1 FFMEVK
7 VNSTTIR
14 SFSIYSNTLPQAFLL
29 DVAEAWRLLNG
40 TFKTKATERTYYQ
53 HITRWLRFLADRPN
67 HEVWSYIGQD
77 VGSLQEE
84 YLAWQNLL
92 TEYRN
97 HIFDSY
103 PKADQLKTRIN
114 QLMGVRK
121 LLEYLVYTKTIPDG
135 LVLRGWK
142 DKQRL
147 GQSSTFL
154 SNDFYRLINRNNLE
168 KLVVSFD
175 DNDVSLDEDSLS
187 LIKYTLENTEGDSDF
202 NPISLVISSLQDRKS
217 QLKSQA
223 AEDYVSYIESTNQA
237 IEWANDSK
245 ISARA
250 DAFHKAILS
259 RDDAHTKMRLYDKA
273 LGGCATSVLV
283 NYLIRYNEGRL
294 LLNKDSRYGVFWLPD
309 RMDRYKY
316 NRQLIQWHL
325 GCSNYA
331 MVCAFAFILL
341 ETNANT
347 TSVWGLKEDDLIDQ
361 NDNYFTLNWT
371 KRRQRGHEAKYKN
384 LPMRVDELTPQTLTV
399 RDVFLHQM
407 KCRKKFLNDVIPRDR
422 RFLFLQ
428 WHKNNVK
435 ISPNERVYVPT
446 RPSLEIFNRIFK
458 ILCKKASGGTWETTP
473 KAIRGS
479 ALLLTG
485 LVTRDATA
493 VMIEG
498 QHASLEMGKRYT
510 YHYPEIWQQDKE
522 IRLFLNWYQALFTV
536 DIEGFA
542 EKIGIDPVSYNEN
555 KEFALEQRQ
564 KEAQNA
570 INQQFGG
577 IHCIDPTAGAQHG
590 TKAGSVCDKV
600 DKCPTCKQRRGVFV
614 ASINNLAN
622 VIQWH
627 EVLVQLKQ
635 TLSDKDF
642 YKWRVWH
649 VFTTLIVDT
658 FSKDPTHARLMR
670 EAQKKAAF
678 TQNSYVSLIPIAEVM
693 SNGTS
698 NH

>member
-1 FFMEVK
+1 MEVK

-14 SFSIYSNTLPQAFLL
+14 SFSIYSNTLPNNFLL
-29 DVAEAWRLLNG
+29 DVAKAWRLLNA
-40 TFKTKATERTYYQ
+40 TFKTESTERTYYQ
-53 HITRWLRFLADRPN
+53 HITRWLRFLADRPS
-67 HEVWSYIGQD
+67 HPVWSYIGQD
-77 VGSLQEE
+77 NGSLAEE

-97 HIFDSY
+97 YIFDTFFQE
-103 PKADQLKTRIN
+103 DQLNTRNN

-121 LLEYLVYTKTIPDG
+121 LLEYLAYTKTIPHG

-142 DKQRL
+142 EKQRL

-154 SNDFYRLINRNNLE
+154 SNDFYRLINRSKYELQ
-168 KLVVSFD
+168 KIVDSFD
-175 DNDVSLDEDSLS
+175 DNDVSLDEDTLS
-187 LIKYTLENTEGDSDF
+187 LIKHALENTEEDFDF
-202 NPISLVISSLQDRKS
+202 NPISLVISSLQNRKI
-217 QLKSQA
+217 QLKDQA
-223 AEDYVSYIESTNQA
+223 ASDYIAYIDSTNQA
-237 IEWANDSK
+237 KKWAENLE
-245 ISARA
+245 ISACA
-250 DAFHKAILS
+250 DKFHKAMLS
-259 RDDAHTKMRLYDKA
+259 NVDAHTKMHLYNEA
-273 LGGCATSVLV
+273 LGGSATSVLV

-294 LLNKDSRYGVFWLPD
+294 LLNTDSRYSLFWHPD
-309 RMDRYKY
+309 RMSRYNY
-316 NRQLIQWHL
+316 NRDHIRRYL
-325 GCSNYA
+325 GCSNYG
-331 MVCAFAFILL
+331 MVCAFAFIML

-347 TSVWGLKEDDLIDQ
+347 TSVWGLKEDDLIDLDKKSFQ
-361 NDNYFTLNWT
+361 LNWT
-371 KRRQRGHEAKYKN
+371 KKRQRGHEAKYKK
-384 LPMRVDELTPQTLTV
+384 LPTRIVELAPQTLTV
-399 RDVFLHQM
+399 RDVFLHQIE
-407 KCRKKFLNDVIPRDR
+407 CRKKFLKNVIQKDQKY
-422 RFLFLQ
+422 LFLQ

-435 ISPNERVYVPT
+435 ISVNKRVYAPS
-446 RPSLEIFNRIFK
+446 RPSLTLFNRFFK
-458 ILCKKASGGTWETTP
+458 QLCKKGSNGAWITTP

-498 QHASLEMGKRYT
+498 QHGSLTMGKRYT

-542 EKIGIDPVSYNEN
+542 EKIGIDPILYDEN

-577 IHCIDPTAGAQHG
+577 IHCIDPTVGAQPG
-590 TKAGSVCDKV
+590 TKAGSVCNKV

-614 ASINNLAN
+614 TSINNLAN

-627 EVLVQLKQ
+627 EVLVQLNQ
-635 TLSDKDF
+635 TLSDNDF

-649 VFTTLIVDT
+649 VFTTLILDT

-670 EAQKKAAF
+670 EAQEKATL
-678 TQNSYVSLIPIAEVM
+678 TQNSYASLIPVAEV
-693 SNGTS
+693 NI
-698 NH
+698 